1 LHLTGFKR
9 VGVHRLAV
17 NMSYKK
23 DMKDTSD
30 TGVRKLRFCE
40 NTDISGVSTLL
51 EPFTSTI

>member
-9 VGVHRLAV
+9 AGVHRFAA
-17 NMSYKK
+17 NMNYKK

-40 NTDISGVSTLL
+40 NTDSPGVSTL